1 MFYKLLLI
9 NVTGKF
15 YRVIKHMYFHT
26 TTSVKLPNGITN
38 SIKTNLGIRQGD
50 GLIPLLFCL
59 YINDIANMFDDSCAP
74 FGIGTGKLSHLL
86 YADDLMLLSET
97 KTCLQMCINK
107 LKEYCN
113 KWKLTVNL
121 KKTKVIIFKV
131 NDRKHNAQFMLRNE
145 NLEVIDSYKY
155 LGITISSSGSFSQ
168 GINELAQKG
177 RKAWFSLRSGID
189 IYFLT
194 IPNLYIN
201 CMIV

>member
-1 MFYKLLLI
+1 
-9 NVTGKF
+9 
-15 YRVIKHMYFHT
+15 MYFHT

-38 SIKTNLGIRQGD
+38 SSKTNLGIRQGD

-59 YINDIANMFDDSCAP
+59 YIDDIANIFDVSCAP

-97 KTCLQMCINK
+97 KTGLQMCINK

-121 KKTKVIIFKV
+121 KKTKVIIFRANGK
-131 NDRKHNAQFMLRNE
+131 KHNAQFMLEKE
-145 NLEVIDSYKY
+145 NLEVIDLYKY
-155 LGITISSSGSFSQ
+155 LGITISSSSSFLQ

-177 RKAWFSLRSGID
+177 RKACFSLRSGID
-189 IYFLT
+189 IYLLNN
-194 IPNLYIN
+194 PKLVLKLYD
-201 CMIV
+201 CMIKAILIY